1 MFAML
6 NRDKKKDKKPK
17 KRDLEIEAIKSDP
30 EKQKKSKKFGLIG
43 IAMCL
48 LSLVLVYPMCFGAV
62 ALIKFSISRV
72 IFAFIGNV
80 FLFILG
86 LAIPM
91 WYVIL
96 QIKLFSWPISQ
107 LRVRHDWFGWFCLI
121 LTIATIIAVF
131 FLCFASTGHIVNKL
145 KI

>member
-17 KRDLEIEAIKSDP
+17 KRELEIEAIKSDP
-30 EKQKKSKKFGLIG
+30 EKQKKSKKFGFIG

-48 LSLVLVYPMCFGAV
+48 LSLLLVYPMCFGAV
-62 ALIKFSISRV
+62 VIIKFSISRV
-72 IFAFIGNV
+72 IFLFIGNV
-80 FLFILG
+80 FLFLFG
-86 LAIPM
+86 LSLPI

-107 LRVRHDWFGWFCLI
+107 LRVRHDWFGYLCLV
-121 LTIATIIAVF
+121 LTIVTIIAVF
-131 FLCFASTGHIVNKL
+131 FLCFASTGHIVNNL